1 MPRSPPAAAWMPRP
15 LENATHAPRPPAS
28 SIGPAPQTPVP
39 GRPSPPA
46 SPADTLVIHAVARP
60 PIPNHLAR
68 AMNAPSHAA
77 PAAPFASRL
86 AAAITARRTPS
97 CIGLDP
103 RREAL
108 PPALGA
114 ATAHDPK
121 ALAAIFATFC
131 RDVIDVVSPLV
142 PIVKPQLACFE
153 AIGPHGMTALAEVI
167 AHARAKGLLVLADG
181 KRGDIGSTAEAYA
194 EGWLGGPWACDA
206 LTVNPYLGHDSIEP
220 FVKTAEARGAGIFVL
235 VKTSNPGSKD
245 FQDLVCD
252 GQTNYEHVA
261 AAVEALA
268 ARTAAGGRY
277 GAVGA
282 VVGATWPKQLDDL
295 RAAMPHTWLLVPGF
309 GRQGGRASDVRGAF
323 APDGL
328 GALIV
333 SARDVIFAHARPE
346 MNAGLADGQ
355 WQTAVDRACHEMIER
370 LAADTPAAALR
381 G

>member
-1 MPRSPPAAAWMPRP
+1 
-15 LENATHAPRPPAS
+15 
-28 SIGPAPQTPVP
+28 
-39 GRPSPPA
+39 
-46 SPADTLVIHAVARP
+46 
-60 PIPNHLAR
+60 
-68 AMNAPSHAA
+68 MNAPIPSPHSAA
-77 PAAPFASRL
+77 FADRL
-86 AAAITARRTPS
+86 AAAITARRTPA

-103 RREAL
+103 RRASL
-108 PPALGA
+108 PPALRA
-114 ATAHDPK
+114 ADARDPRD
-121 ALAAIFATFC
+121 LADLFARFC
-131 RDVIDVVSPLV
+131 RDVIDVVAPLV

-153 AIGPHGMTALAEVI
+153 AIGPHGMTALADVI
-167 AHARAKGLLVLADG
+167 AHARSRNLLVLADG

-194 EGWLGGPWACDA
+194 EGWLAGPWAADA
-206 LTVNPYLGHDSIEP
+206 LTVNPYLGNDSIEP

-252 GQTNYEHVA
+252 GRTNYEHVA
-261 AAVEALA
+261 AGVEALA
-268 ARTAAGGRY
+268 ARTSAGGRF

-323 APDGL
+323 HPDGL

-346 MNAGLADGQ
+346 MNAGLAEGQ
-355 WQTAVDRACHEMIER
+355 WQTAVERACHEMIDR

>member
-1 MPRSPPAAAWMPRP
+1 MTSTPS
-15 LENATHAPRPPAS
+15 TPAS
-28 SIGPAPQTPVP
+28 STP
-39 GRPSPPA
+39 
-46 SPADTLVIHAVARP
+46 H
-60 PIPNHLAR
+60 
-68 AMNAPSHAA
+68 
-77 PAAPFASRL
+77 APFATRL

-103 RREAL
+103 RRESL

-114 ATAHDPK
+114 ANTHDPR
-121 ALAAIFATFC
+121 ALADIFARFC
-131 RDVIDVVSPLV
+131 REVIDVVSPLV

-153 AIGPHGMTALAEVI
+153 AIGPHGMTALADVI
-167 AHARAKGLLVLADG
+167 AHARSKGLLVLADG

-194 EGWLGGPWACDA
+194 DGWLGGPWACDA

-245 FQDLVCD
+245 FQDLVSD
-252 GQTNYEHVA
+252 GKTNYEHVA

-323 APDGL
+323 ASDGL

-333 SARDVIFAHARPE
+333 SARDVIFAHGRPE
-346 MNAGLADGQ
+346 MNAGLADHQ
-355 WQTAVDRACHEMIER
+355 WQTAVERACHEMIER

>member
-1 MPRSPPAAAWMPRP
+1 MTA
-15 LENATHAPRPPAS
+15 
-28 SIGPAPQTPVP
+28 
-39 GRPSPPA
+39 A
-46 SPADTLVIHAVARP
+46 SPTTAY
-60 PIPNHLAR
+60 
-68 AMNAPSHAA
+68 
-77 PAAPFASRL
+77 APFSARL
-86 AAAITARRTPS
+86 AAAIAARRTPS
-97 CIGLDP
+97 CVGLDP
-103 RREAL
+103 RRESL

-114 ATAHDPK
+114 AAATDPK
-121 ALAAIFATFC
+121 SLANIYARFC
-131 RDVIDVVSPLV
+131 RDVIDVVAPLV

-153 AIGPHGMTALAEVI
+153 AIGPHGMTALADVI
-167 AHARAKGLLVLADG
+167 AHAHAKGLLVLADG

-194 EGWLGGPWACDA
+194 DGWLAGPWACDA
-206 LTVNPYLGHDSIEP
+206 LTVNPYLGNDSVEP

-245 FQDLVCD
+245 FQDLRCD
-252 GQTNYEHVA
+252 GKTNYEHVA
-261 AAVEALA
+261 AGVEALA

-323 APDGL
+323 HADGL

-346 MNAGLADGQ
+346 MNEGLTDGQ
-355 WQTAVDRACHEMIER
+355 WQTAVDRACRDMIDR
-370 LAADTPAAALR
+370 LAADTPAAAFR
-381 G
+381 R